1 MIGRDAPT
9 LLDIPSPFTSEYVR
23 LRLLEPLDAD
33 QPALAARLL
42 SGAYDKP
49 FIAENDETRALF
61 FTWSY
66 VQSRMRIQE
75 PIALQM
81 PYTRTMMSFLLFHTN
96 PRDVLML
103 GLGGG
108 SLAKYC
114 HHHLPQARIT
124 VVESNRDVLALRTV
138 FGVPDDVRLHVVEDD
153 AGAFVTACRERY
165 DIVLMDAFDRH
176 GLAPALCE
184 RDFYAEVRTRLLP
197 AGVLIANIAGLQH
210 ERARHIDTMRMVF
223 GENMFVLPVEE
234 DDNEVVITFRDQT
247 FEPRWRWIESQA
259 EAMRRRYGLEF
270 PTLARRLKRSTR
282 H

>member
-1 MIGRDAPT
+1 MSDAPT
-9 LLDIPSPFTSEYVR
+9 LLDIPSPFTSEYAR

-33 QPALAARLL
+33 QPALTARLL

-49 FIAENDETRALF
+49 FIAENDDTRALF

-66 VQSRMRIQE
+66 VQSRMRIRD

-81 PYTRTMMSFLLFHTN
+81 PYTHTMMCFLLFHTN

-114 HHHLPQARIT
+114 HHHIPQARIT
-124 VVESNRDVLALRTV
+124 AIESSRDVLALRTE
-138 FGVPDDVRLHVVEDD
+138 FGVPPDDVRLRVIEGD
-153 AGAFVTACRERY
+153 AGAFVTACRAQY

-176 GLAPALCE
+176 GLAPALCGRE
-184 RDFYAEVRTRLLP
+184 FYAEVRTRLLP
-197 AGVLIANIAGLQH
+197 AGVLIANIAGLQR

-234 DDNEVVITFRDQT
+234 DDNDIVITFRDQT

-270 PTLARRLKRSTR
+270 PALARRLKRSAR